1 MDLANSAV
9 LTCIMNAVQGGDNE
23 ENGGKIGDSVIQW
36 SHKADELFQNTGKKQ
51 WGWQIQGI

>member
-1 MDLANSAV
+1 
-9 LTCIMNAVQGGDNE
+9 MNAVQGGDNE